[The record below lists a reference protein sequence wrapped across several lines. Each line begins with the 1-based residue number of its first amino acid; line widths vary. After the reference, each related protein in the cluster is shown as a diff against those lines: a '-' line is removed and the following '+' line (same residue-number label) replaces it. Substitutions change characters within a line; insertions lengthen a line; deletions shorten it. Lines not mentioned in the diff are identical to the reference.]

1 MYRYCCCHYG
11 GRISNEFLYVE
22 KNTCKKD
29 VTNNYVT
36 QIIDFVFFKLQY
48 IVLCFFFLN
57 YLSEEG

>member
-22 KNTCKKD
+22 KNARKKD
-29 VTNNYVT
+29 ATNNYVI
-36 QIIDFVFFKLQY
+36 QIIDFVFFELQY
-48 IVLCFFFLN
+48 IVFKSF